1 MLLLL
6 DTGCAELLTGPDAG
20 WEADLDP
27 CGLPLEVLDRRVL
40 PSTDGPVEH
49 LSVQCPRGHRTT
61 HVSPPPR
68 PGTAHASDEDVD
80 EAA

>member
-1 MLLLL
+1 MLRLL
-6 DTGCAELLTGPDAG
+6 DAGCAELLTGPDEG
-20 WEADLDP
+20 WDHDLAH
-27 CGLPLEVLDRRVL
+27 CGLPLEVLDRRFL

-61 HVSPPPR
+61 HVSPPSLAD
-68 PGTAHASDEDVD
+68 GVD